1 MLKDI
6 NNRIREIKNE
16 VAKKQVLE
24 KKINELKVD
33 LYNSESDLYNLE
45 KNLKKELDDIE
56 KLKKLSLSSIVST
69 IMNNKETK
77 MAKEEKEYITAKIE
91 YDKCKSKVI
100 LLNKNI
106 SDIEEELNYLKKC
119 ENEYY
124 KLLKEKIKLIN
135 TYGDESIKQKILDI
149 EKYIDE
155 YLMEIK
161 ELEESISIGNILM
174 GEIREAKKIL
184 ESAKTWSTL
193 DLFGGDL
200 ISSLAKHS
208 KVDEAQRHFS
218 RISNLLERFNKE
230 LNDVR
235 INSLS
240 FSTTS
245 KTLDIFF
252 DNIFSDISVNSQ
264 INKSYEDI
272 CNLEIRVN
280 RILGVLK
287 ENKARINEVIIKKR
301 EEYDDFIDNI

>member
-24 KKINELKVD
+24 KKLNELKTD
-33 LYNSESDLYNLE
+33 LYKSESDLSDLE
-45 KNLKKELDDIE
+45 YKLKKELNDVE

-69 IMNNKETK
+69 IMNNKEMK
-77 MAKEEKEYITAKIE
+77 IEKEEKEYITAKIE
-91 YDKCKSKVI
+91 YDKCNSKVI
-100 LLNKNI
+100 LLKKNI
-106 SDIEEELNYLKKC
+106 SDMEERLNYLKTC
-119 ENEYY
+119 EIEYS
-124 KLLKEKIKLIN
+124 KLLREKIDLIN
-135 TYGDESIKQKILDI
+135 TYGDENDKKKILDM

-161 ELEESISIGNILM
+161 ELEESISVGNCLM
-174 GEIREAKKIL
+174 GEIKETKKLL
-184 ESAKTWSTL
+184 ESAKTWSNL

-218 RISNLLERFNKE
+218 IISNLLERFNKE
-230 LNDVR
+230 LEDVR
-235 INSLS
+235 ISSLN

-245 KTLDIFF
+245 RTLDIFF

-264 INKSYEDI
+264 INKSYDDV
-272 CNLEIRVN
+272 CNLERRVN
-280 RILGVLK
+280 RIIGVLK
-287 ENKARINEVIIKKR
+287 ENKTRISDVISAKR
-301 EEYDDFIDNI
+301 EEYDEFIDTI